1 MENKERLEKNSE
13 AIIHLQRYISSQ
25 SMKIKNLEEVDKEFI
40 EKQIKSL
47 ETLKSSMEK
56 APAFKRQL
64 VKKMIIYIT
73 ISVVPLLFSGI
84 VLFFTPSVLLTI
96 LMILNIFLA
105 NYNIISGLKKLIHLN
120 SMIKNYNIN
129 KTDDSIRLCEALL
142 ENVNATI
149 KKLEKDVESSKKNV
163 NDILLESK
171 NIRIAENQKANLEE
185 RTDLEDE
192 LKKGTQF
199 TKKIK

>member
-1 MENKERLEKNSE
+1 MENKEILEKNSE

-25 SMKIKNLEEVDKEFI
+25 RMKIKNLEDVDKKFI

-47 ETLKSSMEK
+47 EILKSSMEK
-56 APAFKRQL
+56 APAFERQL

-73 ISVVPLLFSGI
+73 ISVVPTLFSGI

-105 NYNIISGLKKLIHLN
+105 NYNIISDLKKLIHLN

-129 KTDDSIRLCEALL
+129 KIDDSIRLCEALL

-149 KKLEKDVESSKKNV
+149 KELEKDVESSKKNV

-192 LKKGTQF
+192 LEKGTQF

>member
-1 MENKERLEKNSE
+1 MENKEILEKNSE

-25 SMKIKNLEEVDKEFI
+25 RMKIKNLEEVDKEFI
-40 EKQIKSL
+40 EKQIKCL

-73 ISVVPLLFSGI
+73 ISVVPTLFSGI

-96 LMILNIFLA
+96 LMILNIFLV
-105 NYNIISGLKKLIHLN
+105 NYNIISDLKKLIHLN
-120 SMIKNYNIN
+120 SMIKNYNI
-129 KTDDSIRLCEALL
+129 KKIDDSIRLYEALL

-149 KKLEKDVESSKKNV
+149 KKLEKDVESSKKSV

-192 LKKGTQF
+192 LEKGTQF

>member
-105 NYNIISGLKKLIHLN
+105 NYNI
-120 SMIKNYNIN
+120 N

-149 KKLEKDVESSKKNV
+149 KELEKDVESSKKSV

-192 LKKGTQF
+192 LEKGTQF
-199 TKKIK
+199 TKKIR

>member
-1 MENKERLEKNSE
+1 MENKEILEKNSE

-25 SMKIKNLEEVDKEFI
+25 RMKIKNLEEVDKEFI

-73 ISVVPLLFSGI
+73 ISVVPTLFSGI
-84 VLFFTPSVLLTI
+84 VLFFTPSLLLTI
-96 LMILNIFLA
+96 LMILNIFLV
-105 NYNIISGLKKLIHLN
+105 NYNIISDLKKLIHLN

-129 KTDDSIRLCEALL
+129 KIDDSIRLYEALL

-149 KKLEKDVESSKKNV
+149 KKLEKDVESSKKSV

-171 NIRIAENQKANLEE
+171 NIRIAENQKENLEE
-185 RTDLEDE
+185 RTDLEAE
-192 LKKGTQF
+192 LEKGTQF

>member
-1 MENKERLEKNSE
+1 MENKEILEKNSE

-25 SMKIKNLEEVDKEFI
+25 RMKIKNLEEVDKEFI

-73 ISVVPLLFSGI
+73 ISVVPTLFSGI

-96 LMILNIFLA
+96 IMILNIFLV
-105 NYNIISGLKKLIHLN
+105 NYNIISDLKKLIHLN

-129 KTDDSIRLCEALL
+129 KIDDSIRLYEALL

-149 KKLEKDVESSKKNV
+149 KELEKDVESSKKNV

-192 LKKGTQF
+192 LEKGTQF
-199 TKKIK
+199 TKRIK

>member
-1 MENKERLEKNSE
+1 MENKEILEKNSE

-25 SMKIKNLEEVDKEFI
+25 RMKIKNLEEVDKEFI

-73 ISVVPLLFSGI
+73 ISVVPTLFSGI

-96 LMILNIFLA
+96 IMILNIFLV
-105 NYNIISGLKKLIHLN
+105 NYNIISDLKKLIHLN

-129 KTDDSIRLCEALL
+129 KIDDSIRLYEALL

-149 KKLEKDVESSKKNV
+149 KKLEKDVESSKKSV

-192 LKKGTQF
+192 LEKGTQF

>member
-73 ISVVPLLFSGI
+73 ISVVPTLFSGI

-96 LMILNIFLA
+96 LMILNIFLV
-105 NYNIISGLKKLIHLN
+105 NYNIISDLKKLIHLN

-129 KTDDSIRLCEALL
+129 KIDNSIRLYEALL

-149 KKLEKDVESSKKNV
+149 KKLEKDVESSKKSV

-192 LKKGTQF
+192 LEKGTQF

>member
-1 MENKERLEKNSE
+1 MENKEILEKNSE

-25 SMKIKNLEEVDKEFI
+25 RMKIKNLEEVDKEFI

-73 ISVVPLLFSGI
+73 ISVVPTLFSGI

-96 LMILNIFLA
+96 LMILNIFLV
-105 NYNIISGLKKLIHLN
+105 NYNIISDLKKLIHLN

-129 KTDDSIRLCEALL
+129 KIDNSIRLYEALL

-149 KKLEKDVESSKKNV
+149 KKLEKDVESSKKSV

-171 NIRIAENQKANLEE
+171 NIRISENQKANLEE
-185 RTDLEDE
+185 RIDLEDE
-192 LKKGTQF
+192 LEKGTQF

>member
-1 MENKERLEKNSE
+1 MENKEILEKNSE

-25 SMKIKNLEEVDKEFI
+25 RMKIKNLEEVDKEFI

-73 ISVVPLLFSGI
+73 ISVLPTLFSGI

-96 LMILNIFLA
+96 LMILNIFLV
-105 NYNIISGLKKLIHLN
+105 NYNIISDLKKLIHLN
-120 SMIKNYNIN
+120 SMIKNYNI
-129 KTDDSIRLCEALL
+129 KKIDDSIRLYEALL

-149 KKLEKDVESSKKNV
+149 KKLEKDVESSKKSV

-192 LKKGTQF
+192 LEKGTQF

>member
-1 MENKERLEKNSE
+1 
-13 AIIHLQRYISSQ
+13 
-25 SMKIKNLEEVDKEFI
+25 
-40 EKQIKSL
+40 
-47 ETLKSSMEK
+47 
-56 APAFKRQL
+56 
-64 VKKMIIYIT
+64 
-73 ISVVPLLFSGI
+73 
-84 VLFFTPSVLLTI
+84 
-96 LMILNIFLA
+96 MILNIFLA

-149 KKLEKDVESSKKNV
+149 KELEKDVESSKKSV

-171 NIRIAENQKANLEE
+171 NIRIAENQKAILEE

-192 LKKGTQF
+192 LEKGTQF

>member
-1 MENKERLEKNSE
+1 MENKEILEKNSE

-25 SMKIKNLEEVDKEFI
+25 RMKIKNLEEVDKEFI

-73 ISVVPLLFSGI
+73 ISVVPTLFSGI

-96 LMILNIFLA
+96 LMILNIFLV
-105 NYNIISGLKKLIHLN
+105 NYNIISDLKKLIHLN

-129 KTDDSIRLCEALL
+129 KMDDSIRLYEALL

-149 KKLEKDVESSKKNV
+149 KKLEKDVESSKKSV

-192 LKKGTQF
+192 LEKGTQF

>member
-56 APAFKRQL
+56 APAFKQQL
-64 VKKMIIYIT
+64 IKKMIIYIT

-84 VLFFTPSVLLTI
+84 VLFFTPSALLTI

-149 KKLEKDVESSKKNV
+149 KELEKDVESSKKSV

-192 LKKGTQF
+192 LEKGTQF

>member
-1 MENKERLEKNSE
+1 MENKEILEKNSE
-13 AIIHLQRYISSQ
+13 AIIHLQRYISIQ
-25 SMKIKNLEEVDKEFI
+25 RMKIKNLEEVDKEFI

-73 ISVVPLLFSGI
+73 ISVVPTLFSGI

-96 LMILNIFLA
+96 LMILNIFLV
-105 NYNIISGLKKLIHLN
+105 NYNIISDLKKLIHLN

-129 KTDDSIRLCEALL
+129 KIDDSIRLYEALL

-149 KKLEKDVESSKKNV
+149 KKLEKDVESSKKSV

-192 LKKGTQF
+192 LEKGTQF

>member
-1 MENKERLEKNSE
+1 
-13 AIIHLQRYISSQ
+13 
-25 SMKIKNLEEVDKEFI
+25 
-40 EKQIKSL
+40 
-47 ETLKSSMEK
+47 MEK

-105 NYNIISGLKKLIHLN
+105 NFNIISDLKKLIHLN

-129 KTDDSIRLCEALL
+129 KIDDSIRLCEALL

-149 KKLEKDVESSKKNV
+149 KKLEKDVESSKKSV

-192 LKKGTQF
+192 LEKGTQF

>member
-1 MENKERLEKNSE
+1 MENKEILEKNSE
-13 AIIHLQRYISSQ
+13 ALIHLQRYISIQ
-25 SMKIKNLEEVDKEFI
+25 RMKIKNLEEVDKEFI

-73 ISVVPLLFSGI
+73 ISVVPTLFSGI

-96 LMILNIFLA
+96 LMILNIFLV
-105 NYNIISGLKKLIHLN
+105 NYNIISDLKKLIHLN

-129 KTDDSIRLCEALL
+129 KIDNSIRLYEALL

-149 KKLEKDVESSKKNV
+149 KKLEKDVESSKKSV

-192 LKKGTQF
+192 LEKGTQF

>member
-1 MENKERLEKNSE
+1 MENKEILEKNSE

-25 SMKIKNLEEVDKEFI
+25 RMKIKNLEEVDKEFI

-73 ISVVPLLFSGI
+73 ISVVPTLFSGI

-96 LMILNIFLA
+96 LMILNIFLV
-105 NYNIISGLKKLIHLN
+105 NYNIISDLKKLIHLN

-129 KTDDSIRLCEALL
+129 KIDDSIRLYEALL

-149 KKLEKDVESSKKNV
+149 KKLEKDVESSKKSV

-192 LKKGTQF
+192 LEKGTQF

>member
-1 MENKERLEKNSE
+1 MENKEILEKNSE

-25 SMKIKNLEEVDKEFI
+25 RMKIKNLEEVDKEFI

-73 ISVVPLLFSGI
+73 ISVVPTLFSGI

-96 LMILNIFLA
+96 LMILNIFLV
-105 NYNIISGLKKLIHLN
+105 NYNIISDLKKLIHLN

-129 KTDDSIRLCEALL
+129 KIDNSIRLYEALL

-149 KKLEKDVESSKKNV
+149 KELEKDVESSKKSV

-192 LKKGTQF
+192 LEKGTQF

>member
-1 MENKERLEKNSE
+1 
-13 AIIHLQRYISSQ
+13 
-25 SMKIKNLEEVDKEFI
+25 MKIKNLEEVDKEFI

-56 APAFKRQL
+56 APAFERQL

-105 NYNIISGLKKLIHLN
+105 NYNIISDLKKLIHLN

-129 KTDDSIRLCEALL
+129 KIDDSIRMCEALL

-149 KKLEKDVESSKKNV
+149 KELEKEVESSKKCV

-192 LKKGTQF
+192 LEKGTQF

>member
-1 MENKERLEKNSE
+1 MENKEILEKNSE

-25 SMKIKNLEEVDKEFI
+25 RMKIKNLEEVDKEFI

-73 ISVVPLLFSGI
+73 ISVVPTLFSGI

-96 LMILNIFLA
+96 LMILNIFLV
-105 NYNIISGLKKLIHLN
+105 NYNIISDLKKLIHLN

-129 KTDDSIRLCEALL
+129 KIDDSIRLYEALL

-192 LKKGTQF
+192 LEKGTQF

>member
-105 NYNIISGLKKLIHLN
+105 NYNIISGLKLIHLN

-149 KKLEKDVESSKKNV
+149 KELEKDVESSKKSV

-192 LKKGTQF
+192 LEKGTQF
-199 TKKIK
+199 TKKIR

>member
-1 MENKERLEKNSE
+1 
-13 AIIHLQRYISSQ
+13 
-25 SMKIKNLEEVDKEFI
+25 MKIKNLEEVDKEFI

-73 ISVVPLLFSGI
+73 ISVVPTLFSGI

-96 LMILNIFLA
+96 LMILNIFLV
-105 NYNIISGLKKLIHLN
+105 NYNIISDLKKLIHLN

-129 KTDDSIRLCEALL
+129 KIDDSIRLYEALL

-149 KKLEKDVESSKKNV
+149 KKLEKDVESSKKSV

-192 LKKGTQF
+192 LEKGTQF